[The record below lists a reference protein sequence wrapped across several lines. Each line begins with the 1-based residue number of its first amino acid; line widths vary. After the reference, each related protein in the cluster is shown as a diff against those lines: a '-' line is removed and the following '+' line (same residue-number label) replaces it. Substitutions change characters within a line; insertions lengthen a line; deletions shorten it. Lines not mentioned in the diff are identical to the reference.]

1 MNRTEKGLCRLGCG
15 TGPNN
20 RGGERRGVHRKARML
35 DICTAV
41 SEGAVQE
48 PCRSRKRSRS
58 RAGADAAHV
67 PPDSP
72 VSLAGRMGGGQ
83 SLMAFEPYSRRRGL
97 LTEACARLLTEV
109 SAAAQKNSGPDVS
122 GPEFSGRPELRALRS
137 RCRYFSSAAAGRMMT
152 FTRLPSS
159 STLRAMACTSALVR
173 ASTALLYSRA

>member
-20 RGGERRGVHRKARML
+20 RGEERRGVRRKARML

-41 SEGAVQE
+41 SEEASQEQEKEQE
-48 PCRSRKRSRS
+48 PRRSRRGA
-58 RAGADAAHV
+58 RAARLSGIFGGASGWRAVFDGIRAY
-67 PPDSP
+67 P
-72 VSLAGRMGGGQ
+72 
-83 SLMAFEPYSRRRGL
+83 RRWGL

>member
-67 PPDSP
+67 PPDSS
-72 VSLAGRMGGGQ
+72 VSLAGRVGGGQ
-83 SLMAFEPYSRRRGL
+83 SLMAFEPYPRRRGL
-97 LTEACARLLTEV
+97 LTEACARLFAEV
-109 SAAAQKNSGPDVS
+109 SAAAQKKLRTRCLGPGVFRS
-122 GPEFSGRPELRALRS
+122 AGASCAPVALSLFFLGGCRAHDDLHQV
-137 RCRYFSSAAAGRMMT
+137 AVIEHLAGHG
-152 FTRLPSS
+152 
-159 STLRAMACTSALVR
+159 
-173 ASTALLYSRA
+173 LYVGVG